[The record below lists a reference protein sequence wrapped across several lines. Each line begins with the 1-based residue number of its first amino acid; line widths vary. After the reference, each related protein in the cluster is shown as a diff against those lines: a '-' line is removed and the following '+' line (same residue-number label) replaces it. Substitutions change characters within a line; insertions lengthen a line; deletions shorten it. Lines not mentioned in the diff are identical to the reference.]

1 MDHASLSHSDQ
12 HSVPQHFGGEEGAAA
27 VLGALASAASHNHE
41 REVLQELTTSALAN
55 VQILP
60 GATAPSDVAAA
71 LGRSLA
77 ARHRLMARSAQRA
90 FVPVLIAFAAEQVRV
105 AASISADLPQ
115 PVAASIRLRA
125 EVLRGLAATSRQRY
139 SGNFRAAV
147 FGANDGLVSNLALV
161 VGMSATGVSASIV
174 LAAGLAGLL
183 AGALSMAAGEY
194 ISVRSA
200 RELLHGSRLNAEAVS
215 ALASQGAHREH
226 IALIYRARGM
236 RHEQAVA
243 EAETLDSTGQA
254 PAGAAAST
262 PEESQADQVVG
273 TASGAA
279 ISSFFFFASG
289 ALIPILP
296 YLFGLPATAAMLLAV
311 VLVGAALLATGAT
324 VGLLSG
330 ASPMRKALRQLT
342 IGYGAAAATYLL
354 GLVFGAVG

>member
-1 MDHASLSHSDQ
+1 
-12 HSVPQHFGGEEGAAA
+12 
-27 VLGALASAASHNHE
+27 
-41 REVLQELTTSALAN
+41 
-55 VQILP
+55 
-60 GATAPSDVAAA
+60 
-71 LGRSLA
+71 
-77 ARHRLMARSAQRA
+77 
-90 FVPVLIAFAAEQVRV
+90 
-105 AASISADLPQ
+105 
-115 PVAASIRLRA
+115 
-125 EVLRGLAATSRQRY
+125 
-139 SGNFRAAV
+139 
-147 FGANDGLVSNLALV
+147 
-161 VGMSATGVSASIV
+161 
-174 LAAGLAGLL
+174 
-183 AGALSMAAGEY
+183 
-194 ISVRSA
+194 
-200 RELLHGSRLNAEAVS
+200 
-215 ALASQGAHREH
+215 
-226 IALIYRARGM
+226 IYRARGM